1 MFPVIRETYICRKM
15 MYVFKA
21 FSPILSCYTN
31 SFWIAITV
39 PTLIL
44 KPDTAVFRERKNIAF
59 SILHLFQVWHVQ
71 TNVKNLISF
80 CFSFFFKRQIS
91 LYTEFSWKHFSNEDL
106 KTLHLRLIWDN
117 CYYYPLWAAP
127 ELRKQLAIRNH
138 LTLYKVI
145 TSFHGC
151 Y

>member
-1 MFPVIRETYICRKM
+1 

-21 FSPILSCYTN
+21 FSPISSCYTN

-117 CYYYPLWAAP
+117 CYVLSALSCTRAQ
-127 ELRKQLAIRNH
+127 EAISNSESFNSLQSH
-138 LTLYKVI
+138 YIISWLLLI
-145 TSFHGC
+145 TQ
-151 Y
+151 